1 MKRPRTLLSDEVV
14 TLHPKCKGGKGHCLP
29 RVPPICLNLLL
40 GLHFPEQPQK
50 GTEGS
55 LSRHRL
61 PWVRAFQGDGLPSV
75 LERSPGCNP
84 RPRDISAS
92 VTGHPRVWG
101 QQPRKPPKSRLAPGV
116 PGITASQAGHA
127 ATGGLAGTKSS
138 LSRPCRGN
146 RAPASRPWGHVLHRL
161 THTTN
166 KFSSICTKHAAAAAP
181 LLETRPTI
189 STKAFGGRTQGPKK
203 FFFLFFFL
211 FFFNGLRR
219 NTKNYFS
226 IAAENAHGLTET
238 IKGRA
243 VAHAWTRTVTE
254 GD

>member
-1 MKRPRTLLSDEVV
+1 M
-14 TLHPKCKGGKGHCLP
+14 GKGTAFPGSPRSALTFSSAYIFQSSHRRGQKALCPGTGCLGYGHSKETASLPFSRGP
-29 RVPPICLNLLL
+29 RGATPGLATFLLRSRATH
-40 GLHFPEQPQK
+40 GCGGSSHGSRENGQAAAGVPQK
-50 GTEGS
+50 
-55 LSRHRL
+55 
-61 PWVRAFQGDGLPSV
+61 Q
-75 LERSPGCNP
+75 
-84 RPRDISAS
+84 
-92 VTGHPRVWG
+92 
-101 QQPRKPPKSRLAPGV
+101 PPKSRLAPGV

-211 FFFNGLRR
+211 SFFNGLRR

>member
-1 MKRPRTLLSDEVV
+1 M
-14 TLHPKCKGGKGHCLP
+14 GKGTAFPGSPRSALTFSSAYIFQSSHRRGQKALCLGTGCLGYGHSKETASLPFSRGP
-29 RVPPICLNLLL
+29 RGATPGLATFLLRSRATH
-40 GLHFPEQPQK
+40 GCGGSSHGSRENGQAAAGVPQK
-50 GTEGS
+50 
-55 LSRHRL
+55 
-61 PWVRAFQGDGLPSV
+61 Q
-75 LERSPGCNP
+75 
-84 RPRDISAS
+84 
-92 VTGHPRVWG
+92 
-101 QQPRKPPKSRLAPGV
+101 PPKSRLAPGV
-116 PGITASQAGHA
+116 PGITASQAEHA

-146 RAPASRPWGHVLHRL
+146 RAPASQPWGHVLHRL

-181 LLETRPTI
+181 LRPRCWKHVRP
-189 STKAFGGRTQGPKK
+189 SRRKPSEGGHRGLKNSSFCFSF
-203 FFFLFFFL
+203 FFFL
-211 FFFNGLRR
+211 NGLRR

-226 IAAENAHGLTET
+226 IAPENAHGLTET

>member
-40 GLHFPEQPQK
+40 GLHFPEQPQRGQK
-50 GTEGS
+50 ALCLGTGCLGYGHSKETASLPFSRGPRGATPGLATFLLRSRATHGCGGS
-55 LSRHRL
+55 SHGSR
-61 PWVRAFQGDGLPSV
+61 
-75 LERSPGCNP
+75 EN
-84 RPRDISAS
+84 
-92 VTGHPRVWG
+92 G
-101 QQPRKPPKSRLAPGV
+101 QAAAGVPQKQPPKSRLAPGV

-146 RAPASRPWGHVLHRL
+146 RAPASQPWGHVLHRL

-211 FFFNGLRR
+211 FFF
-219 NTKNYFS
+219 
-226 IAAENAHGLTET
+226 
-238 IKGRA
+238 
-243 VAHAWTRTVTE
+243 
-254 GD
+254 